1 MKLYLVQHGDSKPEE
16 VDPSRGLT
24 DKGRRDVG
32 KVAAFIKPLSLSVKT
47 VWQSGKTRATQTAE
61 ILAPALAGSPQV
73 TKHAG
78 IAPMDPV
85 RPIAAEIVEIAED
98 LMVVGHLPFMAKL
111 ASLLAAGSEDAGVVA
126 FQQGGV
132 VCLERD
138 DKGVWRIRWMV
149 VPELLA

>member
-1 MKLYLVQHGDSKPEE
+1 MKLYLVQHGEAKPEE
-16 VDPSRGLT
+16 ADPQRGLT

-73 TKHAG
+73 TQHAG

-85 RPIAAEIVEIAED
+85 GPIAAEIAEIADD
-98 LMVVGHLPFMAKL
+98 LMVVGHLPFMGKL
-111 ASLLAAGSEDAGVVA
+111 TSLLAAGSEDADVVA
-126 FQQGGV
+126 FQQGGL

-138 DKGVWRIRWMV
+138 DKGAWRIRWMV
-149 VPELLA
+149 APDLIP